1 VSVRVDV
8 PVTARAPDAATVI
21 GVGRAVAYL
30 EIADRLIDE
39 CRIWGRLHTDVTVA
53 ARS

>member
-1 VSVRVDV
+1 
-8 PVTARAPDAATVI
+8 VI

-39 CRIWGRLHTDVTVA
+39 SRIWDRLDTDVTVT